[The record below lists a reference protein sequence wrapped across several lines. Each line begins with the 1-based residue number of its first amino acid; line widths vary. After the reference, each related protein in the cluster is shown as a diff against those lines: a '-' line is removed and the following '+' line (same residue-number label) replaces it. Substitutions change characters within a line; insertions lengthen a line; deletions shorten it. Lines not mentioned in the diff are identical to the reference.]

1 MRHRTRFAGRVILAG
16 LLELGALSS
25 IVFAQ
30 STLGTLTGVV
40 TDQSGAVLPG
50 ATVTVVN
57 TQTGVSR
64 TAVTDTTGSYQVANL
79 DAGSYRIT
87 VQLAGFADV
96 SRETTLLARQT
107 VRTDLQLPVQGTIE
121 TVNVTADAP
130 VVETDRAT
138 IDSSK
143 SGDEINKLALNFRA
157 TNNTSPIVVAT
168 LSEGVQQDRSGAI
181 SIAGNLPFMTSFSVD
196 GISTQRTR
204 GGGPSREL
212 FPSVES
218 IAEFKVSAAN
228 NNAEFMQVTDITT
241 TTKSGTNNLHGTAFW
256 FGQNS
261 RLTAVNDFTPRDANG
276 EPVKPHVQANSFGA
290 SSGGPIVRNRL
301 FFFATYE
308 GVRRPNE
315 VTLSQL
321 VPPDAFRSGDLSSI
335 ARSITN
341 PFTGQPFPNNQIP
354 VHPSSAA
361 ILDTLYARPNQ
372 STGAALN
379 RPNYIVNAPGD
390 FQVDALDLRIDQ
402 TLTPRQKIFGRFTS
416 KNVDSTGPASLSF
429 NTMQGTPFS
438 SINVR
443 QLAASHN
450 FVLRSNLLNEARG
463 GFAYTLEKSG
473 YPLAAD
479 GADLI
484 RRYGFT
490 GLPPTPAS
498 GGIPAFDFADGTFIP
513 TGGDKPRNVESRTLQ
528 FSDSVTWIS
537 GPHSFKTGADIQ
549 HVKYVDQVT
558 FFSGEDFG
566 RYSFDGSFSGNAF
579 ADFLLGLPTFTAYA
593 QNSPDVHPYSTHFAL
608 FAQDDWRPT
617 SKVTINYGI
626 RYDLRP
632 PMADASHQLGNFDRD
647 FPGGRV
653 IVENAAQLSQVPPA
667 LTASLPN
674 TPFVTADQAG
684 LPKTLR
690 FTDKNNFNPRLGV
703 AFRPA
708 GTGRYVIRGGIG
720 TYTVPLYGSI
730 NYSLAG
736 VVTSDV
742 PQFQNARTANGFA
755 IQFPNV
761 FPAALRAT
769 PGAGTQDFRRANQ
782 FDLRDPKATQWTAS
796 FDMDLGWSTGARVSY
811 VGSKTVDLVWSP
823 DLNQVH
829 SNTLGYAAVRTTRPF
844 TDWNVV
850 TTRDNGARAR
860 YDGLGV
866 ELHKRFSNS
875 VSFDN
880 SYTLARN
887 LSDSGGAVP
896 TSFAAENGVST
907 LDLFRGDSDYGNVAF
922 TRRHR
927 FVSTFLYALP
937 IGRGRAFAGDAG
949 PALDALVGGWDLTG
963 ITLVQSGS
971 FLTPQFSNADPS
983 GTGATVRGFTGT
995 QRPDCVSDGNKSD
1008 PTITSWFDG
1017 SAFVRPA
1024 NNIGRF
1030 GNCAVGEL
1038 VGPGTTVFS
1047 LTLGKN
1053 FTVVAPSRL
1062 RFEMAFSNLFNTQN
1076 LDVPNT
1082 TITSSSFGR
1091 ITAAQTV
1098 DQAGP
1103 RTVQFSLRYSF

>member
-1 MRHRTRFAGRVILAG
+1 MRHRTCFLGRVILAASLHVVSVG
-16 LLELGALSS
+16 TAL
-25 IVFAQ
+25 FAQ
-30 STLGTLTGVV
+30 STFGTLTGVV
-40 TDQSGAVLPG
+40 TDPSAAVLPG

-57 TQTGVSR
+57 TETGVSR
-64 TAVTDTTGSYQVANL
+64 TAVTDGVGSYQVANL
-79 DAGSYRIT
+79 DAGRYRIT
-87 VQLAGFADV
+87 VQLSGFAEV
-96 SRETTLLARQT
+96 SREATLLARQT
-107 VRTDLQLPVQGTIE
+107 VRTDLQMPVQGTAE
-121 TVNVTADAP
+121 TVNVSANAP

-138 IDSSK
+138 IDNSK

-241 TTKSGTNNLHGTAFW
+241 TTKSGTNNLHGTGFW

-261 RLTAVNDFTPRDANG
+261 KLTAVNDFTPRDANG
-276 EPVKPHVQANSFGA
+276 EPIKPHVQANSFGVSA
-290 SSGGPIVRNRL
+290 GGPVVRNRT
-301 FFFATYE
+301 FFFTTYE

-315 VTLSQL
+315 ITLSQL
-321 VPPDAFRSGDLSSI
+321 VPPDAFRGGDLSSI
-335 ARSITN
+335 TRPIMN
-341 PFTGQPFPNNQIP
+341 PATGQPFLNNQIP

-361 ILDTLYARPNQ
+361 ILDSLYSRQNQ
-372 STGAALN
+372 QTAAALN

-390 FQVDALDLRIDQ
+390 FDVNAFDLRVDQ
-402 TLTPRQKIFGRFTS
+402 TLTPRQKVFGRFTS
-416 KNVDSTGPASLSF
+416 KNVDSTGPASQSF

-438 SINVR
+438 KISVR

-463 GFAYTLEKSG
+463 GFAYTLEKTG
-473 YPLAAD
+473 YPLAAQ

-484 RRYGFT
+484 TRYGFT

-498 GGIPAFDFADGTFIP
+498 GGIPAFDFADGTFIA
-513 TGGDKPRNVESRTLQ
+513 TGGDKPRNVESRTIQ

-537 GPHSFKTGADIQ
+537 GAHSVKTGADIQ
-549 HVKYVDQVT
+549 HVSYVDQVT
-558 FFSGEDFG
+558 FFAGEDFG

-593 QNSPDVHPYSTHFAL
+593 QNAPDVKPYATHFAF

-617 SKVTINYGI
+617 STITINYGL

-632 PMADASHQLGNFDRD
+632 PMADASHQLGNFDRN
-647 FPGGRV
+647 FAGGRV
-653 IVENAAQLSQVPPA
+653 IVENAEQLSQVPPA
-667 LTASLPN
+667 LKASLPN
-674 TPFVTADQAG
+674 TPFVTADAVG

-690 FTDKNNFNPRLGV
+690 FTDKNNFNPRLGI
-703 AFRPA
+703 AFRPT

-720 TYTVPLYGSI
+720 TYTVPLYGSV

-742 PQFQNARTANGFA
+742 PQFQNARRANGFA

-761 FPAALRAT
+761 FPVSLRAT
-769 PGAGTQDFRRANQ
+769 PGAGSQDFRRANQ
-782 FDLRDPKATQWTAS
+782 FDLRDPRVTQWTAS
-796 FDMDLGWSTGARVSY
+796 YDVDLGWSTGARVSY

-829 SNTLGYAAVRTTRPF
+829 SNTLGYAAVRDTRPF
-844 TDWNVV
+844 KDWNVV
-850 TTRDNGARAR
+850 TTRDNGAKAR
-860 YDGLGV
+860 YDSFALEV
-866 ELHKRFSNS
+866 HKRFSNGL
-875 VSFDN
+875 SFDN

-887 LSDSGGAVP
+887 LSDSAGAVP
-896 TSFAAENGVST
+896 TSFAAENGATT
-907 LDLFRGDSDYGNVAF
+907 LDFFRGDSDYGNVAF

-937 IGRGRAFAGDAG
+937 VGRGRAFAGDVG
-949 PALDALVGGWDLTG
+949 PALDALVGGWDVTG
-963 ITLVQSGS
+963 VTLFQSGP

-995 QRPDCVSDGNKSD
+995 QRPDCVGDGNKAE
-1008 PTITSWFDG
+1008 PTITSWFDP

-1024 NNIGRF
+1024 SNIGRF

-1038 VGPGTTVFS
+1038 IGPGTSVFS

-1053 FTVVAPSRL
+1053 FTVTAPSRL
-1062 RFEMAFSNLFNTQN
+1062 RFEVAFSNLFNTQS